1 MMLDCAR
8 NADEMNDQPNARQQP
23 LVGFTLDKVN
33 SAHDLAKRAQA
44 NLNEIIWHRL
54 EKEEIYR
61 LIAMINSDLSG
72 VICELND
79 AKLAGK

>member
-1 MMLDCAR
+1 MNDECKSNDA
-8 NADEMNDQPNARQQP
+8 EMNNEPNACQQP
-23 LVGFTLDKVN
+23 LVGFTLEKVN
-33 SAHDLAKRAQA
+33 TAADAAKRAQA

-61 LIAMINSDLSG
+61 LIAMINSDITG
-72 VICELND
+72 IICELND

>member
-1 MMLDCAR
+1 MTLNCKE
-8 NADEMNDQPNARQQP
+8 NAAEMNDQPNSRQQP

-33 SAHDLAKRAQA
+33 SAHDHAKRAQA

-61 LIAMINSDLSG
+61 LIAMINSDISG
-72 VICELND
+72 VICQLND

>member
-1 MMLDCAR
+1 MIPDCISIA
-8 NADEMNDQPNARQQP
+8 AEMNDQPNSRQQP

-33 SAHDLAKRAQA
+33 GAHDLAKRAQA

-61 LIAMINSDLSG
+61 LIAMINSDITG
-72 VICELND
+72 IICELND

>member
-1 MMLDCAR
+1 MIPDCTLI
-8 NADEMNDQPNARQQP
+8 DTEMNDQPNARQKP
-23 LVGFTLDKVN
+23 LVGLTLLKVN
-33 SAHDLAKRAQA
+33 TAHDLAKRAQA

-61 LIAMINSDLSG
+61 LIAMINSDITG
-72 VICELND
+72 IICELND